1 MHSFKKLQV
10 FAGVTV
16 LVIAVVTPKVATA
29 AAITIVDGAN
39 DIISVSAC
47 DFEGGFSANG
57 VVYGACGVGA
67 GGNATFAE
75 ADGPVNFTGVW
86 IDLNRAGDFTRTIY
100 LTEGPG
106 NVISDI
112 FTFTVA
118 EIGNN
123 RARITGT
130 FTSADTLGLVPVG
143 TDPGNIF
150 NEDLGLVGFGA
161 AFLGGSVQSD
171 PSTSEVPEPASI
183 VLLGTGLLAGARA
196 GRKRMKK

>member
-1 MHSFKKLQV
+1 MHSIKRLQV
-10 FAGVTV
+10 VAGVAV
-16 LVIAVVTPKVATA
+16 LGIAVMTPKVATA
-29 AAITIVDGAN
+29 AAITIVDGTN

-47 DFEGGFSANG
+47 DFEGGFSVNG
-57 VVYGACGVGA
+57 VAMGVCNVGA
-67 GGNATFAE
+67 GGIITVPE
-75 ADGPVNFTGVW
+75 ANGPVSFTGVW
-86 IDLNRAGDFTRTIY
+86 IDLNQAGNFTRTIY

-106 NVISDI
+106 NVLSDI

-130 FTSADTLGLVPVG
+130 FTSSDSLGLVPVG